1 MDINKI
7 LEQAIQEISY
17 ISVEE
22 QFMLKDLFKGYE
34 WNRITQGERRKLGM
48 LFFNYVESQSRIEVT
63 ENTKGQKIYFL
74 KP

>member
-7 LEQAIQEISY
+7 LEQAIQEIAC
-17 ISVEE
+17 ITTGE

-34 WNRITQGERRKLGM
+34 WNRITQGDRRKLGM
-48 LFFNYVESQSRIEVT
+48 LFLNYVESQPKIEIT